1 MAIGSG
7 VRHAA
12 REGAI
17 WVSVIAAGFLSF
29 FYLSD
34 VVGGLVS
41 RDGDN
46 QEPEVVTESESG
58 RSGNRRVA
66 ISADRSG
73 HFSVS
78 TVVNGRHIEMLADTG
93 ATVVVLR
100 YDDAQRLGYGPS
112 SLKYDA
118 VMMTA
123 NGRAKAAR
131 ITLDRI
137 RVGDITVRDVEALV
151 AEPDLLHSSLLGMS
165 FIRRLSRFE
174 LRGRQLVLFE

>member
-1 MAIGSG
+1 MAVGSG

-12 REGAI
+12 REGAV
-17 WVSVIAAGFLSF
+17 WVSVIVAGFLTF

-34 VVGGLVS
+34 VIGGLVS
-41 RDGDN
+41 QYGDN
-46 QEPEVVTESESG
+46 QEPEAVTEAASS
-58 RSGNRRVA
+58 RSGDRMVA
-66 ISADRSG
+66 IRADRNG

-78 TVVNGRHIEMLADTG
+78 TVVNGRRIEMLADTG
-93 ATVVVLR
+93 ATLVVLR
-100 YDDAQRLGYGPS
+100 YEDAQRLGYS
-112 SLKYDA
+112 RASLRFDA
-118 VMMTA
+118 AMMTA

-137 RVGDITVRDVEALV
+137 RVGDITVHHVDALV
-151 AEPDLLHSSLLGMS
+151 AEPDLLSFNLLGMS